1 MLPEPPEE
9 ADMEVALA
17 NSIAAE
23 LPSPVAA
30 ERITVS
36 AVMSAVVSEAL
47 SITKP
52 EVEVTLTCAVPAV
65 MESILRLP
73 EP

>member
-9 ADMEVALA
+9 AEIEVALA

-23 LPSPVAA
+23 LPRPVAA

-36 AVMSAVVSEAL
+36 AVMSAVVSEA
-47 SITKP
+47 
-52 EVEVTLTCAVPAV
+52 
-65 MESILRLP
+65 
-73 EP
+73 